1 VRNNTKASPLAEPNQ
16 AENERCW
23 GLLRR
28 RQCLVPTWRGW
39 LALVLGLAALALI
52 AVREIHPFLA
62 VTKPVTGGLLVVEG
76 WAPDYAL
83 EAAVEEFSRNHYDKL
98 YVIGG
103 PLEHGGPLSEYK
115 TLAERGAATLLK
127 LGLSTNAVQAVPA
140 PLVRQDRTY
149 TAAVSLR
156 NWLRQHGISPA
167 KIHLLSEGAH
177 ARRSRLLVK
186 KALGPGTVVGV
197 TAIPIKDYDPQ
208 HWWRSSAGV
217 RMVIGEALAYA
228 YARCLF
234 RAPKE

>member
-1 VRNNTKASPLAEPNQ
+1 VRNNTRTSSSAGPAQ
-16 AENERCW
+16 AQNERCW

-39 LALVLGLAALALI
+39 LLLVLGLVVLVAI
-52 AVREIHPFLA
+52 AVREVHPFLA

-83 EAAVEEFSRNHYDKL
+83 EAAVEEFSRNHYDRI

-103 PLEHGGPLSEYK
+103 PLEHGGPLAEYR

-127 LGLSTNAVQAVPA
+127 LGLTTNAVQAVPA

-149 TAAVSLR
+149 AAAVSLR
-156 NWLRQHGISPA
+156 NWLRQHGISA
-167 KIHLLSEGAH
+167 NKVHLLSEGAH
-177 ARRSRLLVK
+177 ARRSRLLVE
-186 KALGPGTVVGV
+186 KAMGPGAVVGV
-197 TAIPIKDYDPQ
+197 TSITDKDYDPQ
-208 HWWRSSAGV
+208 RWWRSSAGV
-217 RMVIGEALAYA
+217 RTVISEALAYA